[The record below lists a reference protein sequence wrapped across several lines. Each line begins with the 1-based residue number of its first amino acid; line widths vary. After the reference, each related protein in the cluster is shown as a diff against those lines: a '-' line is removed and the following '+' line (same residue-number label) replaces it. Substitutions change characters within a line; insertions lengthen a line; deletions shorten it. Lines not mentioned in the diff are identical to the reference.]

1 METIGTSLP
10 RKQRDLFDSML
21 PDDACQADAIAAG
34 VLLWMCRKPEEQL
47 ELMAMARAIRKNKAN
62 DRI

>member
-10 RKQRDLFDSML
+10 RKQRDLFDKML
-21 PDDACQADAIAAG
+21 PDGACQSDAIAAG
-34 VLLWMCRKPEEQL
+34 VLLWMCREPAERL
-47 ELMAMARAIRKNKAN
+47 ELMSIARAIRKEKAN